1 MELPKNRTRQQISA
15 DRHDCELFRLIG
27 FMEDMA
33 QEMGGTYMWDAVHNL
48 RSARIVLRSLMHPD
62 DRAAT
67 EY

>member
-1 MELPKNRTRQQISA
+1 MKDRTAQQISA

-27 FMEDMA
+27 FMEDVA
-33 QEMGGTYMWDAVHNL
+33 RESGNSQMWDAIFSL

-67 EY
+67 E